1 MLASLFLLEDDKAQ
15 SAKHKLLLCFSA
27 AVQRTKHPC
36 LDSCCDTIVDA
47 AMFLAASLKY

>member
-1 MLASLFLLEDDKAQ
+1 MLASLFLLEDDKAL

-36 LDSCCDTIVDA
+36 LDSFCDTTLVA
-47 AMFLAASLKY
+47 AMFLAASVKY